1 MDKKDRYNRSKV
13 NLELLFR
20 YFNNSATDEEISRI
34 NEWLEE
40 SPEHKEFY
48 NNASDLHETFVLEAP
63 IELLEGKETKSAG
76 KRRRVLAFVR
86 RSLAYAAAVAAVCVL
101 GYHLATDVIEEK
113 KLTQTMNTVVVPA
126 GKSMDY
132 ILSDG
137 TTIKLNSGAKL
148 QYPLVFAKDCREVVL
163 EGEAYFEVAHNAAQP
178 FVVRT
183 FASDITVLG
192 TEFNVNADVQS
203 GTFSATLV
211 EGSIKL
217 SGPLVPGTEMIMTP
231 NQTARISEAGF
242 TLENKSEISWTKGIL
257 DISGLEFK
265 ELMKKMETA
274 FGVKIIVQSEFPS
287 GKVFTKGKIRISDGI
302 DKALEVVGSAIEFK
316 YEKDYLTDTIYIR

>member
-1 MDKKDRYNRSKV
+1 M
-13 NLELLFR
+13 
-20 YFNNSATDEEISRI
+20 
-34 NEWLEE
+34 
-40 SPEHKEFY
+40 
-48 NNASDLHETFVLEAP
+48 
-63 IELLEGKETKSAG
+63 
-76 KRRRVLAFVR
+76 
-86 RSLAYAAAVAAVCVL
+86 
-101 GYHLATDVIEEK
+101 
-113 KLTQTMNTVVVPA
+113 
-126 GKSMDY
+126 
-132 ILSDG
+132 
-137 TTIKLNSGAKL
+137 
-148 QYPLVFAKDCREVVL
+148 
-163 EGEAYFEVAHNAAQP
+163 
-178 FVVRT
+178 
-183 FASDITVLG
+183 LG

>member
-20 YFNNSATDEEISRI
+20 YFNNFATDEEISRI

-113 KLTQTMNTVVVPA
+113 KLAQTMNTVVVPA

-148 QYPLVFAKDCREVVL
+148 QYPLVFAKEDRKSVV
-163 EGEAYFEVAHNAAQP
+163 
-178 FVVRT
+178 
-183 FASDITVLG
+183 
-192 TEFNVNADVQS
+192 
-203 GTFSATLV
+203 
-211 EGSIKL
+211 
-217 SGPLVPGTEMIMTP
+217 
-231 NQTARISEAGF
+231 
-242 TLENKSEISWTKGIL
+242 
-257 DISGLEFK
+257 
-265 ELMKKMETA
+265 
-274 FGVKIIVQSEFPS
+274 
-287 GKVFTKGKIRISDGI
+287 
-302 DKALEVVGSAIEFK
+302 
-316 YEKDYLTDTIYIR
+316 